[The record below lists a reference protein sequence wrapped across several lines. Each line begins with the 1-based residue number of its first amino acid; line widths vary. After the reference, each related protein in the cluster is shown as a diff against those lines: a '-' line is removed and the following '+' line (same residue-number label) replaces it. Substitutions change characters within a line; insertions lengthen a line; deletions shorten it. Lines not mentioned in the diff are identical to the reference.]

1 MRQSPVVV
9 PLVPILFLIASVPAL
24 AASQPGD
31 YLFSASVGIADTQN
45 SGYGSDDAL
54 TFSLEYQKTG
64 YAAYRATAGFFTID
78 GGRPSGPASVTP
90 DVDGFYVAGNFVL
103 TPRFAVLHPFFTAGV
118 GFYNLRLT
126 DGLRNEQ
133 DLEMGLNWGLGLG
146 MQVARHF
153 MLEGNVSFHY
163 LSGDVASPI
172 QILSFGG
179 RFVF

>member
-9 PLVPILFLIASVPAL
+9 PLVPLLLLIVSVPAL
-24 AASQPGD
+24 AANQPGD
-31 YLFSASVGIADTQN
+31 YGFSASVGIANTQ
-45 SGYGSDDAL
+45 SGGYGSDDAL

-64 YAAYRATAGFFTID
+64 FAAYRATVGFFTID
-78 GGRPSGPASVTP
+78 GGRPSGPSSTTP
-90 DVDGFYVAGNFVL
+90 DVDAFYVAGDFIL
-103 TPRFAVLHPFFTAGV
+103 TPRFAVLHPFFSAGV

-126 DGLRNEQ
+126 DTQRNDQ
-133 DLEMGLNWGLGLG
+133 DLELGLNWGLGLG

-153 MLEGNVSFHY
+153 LLEGDVSFHY
-163 LSGDVASPI
+163 LSGEVASPI